1 MLRVRR
7 RVHSASTTVVV
18 VAAAIAAVA
27 MASSMLFGS
36 AEARSLTTTWFN
48 VGDSNAEPVATTTAF
63 YASIDGSCDESTAAT
78 AATATSK
85 VIVMWHG
92 MGDVGSEDGSM
103 GTLAR
108 AAREA
113 TGACVRSLM
122 FGSGSSGSD
131 RLSGYIGNVNAQV
144 DAACVLLRND
154 ALIRRVG
161 GFHAVGFSQGGQF
174 IRAVVQRCGVELG
187 AKTLITLGAQH
198 MGVDSLPGCG
208 SNAPTMACRAMNRVA
223 SDASASFWL
232 RKHVVQAQYFRQ
244 TKDHSSYQRYLETN
258 VFLPEINNE
267 GQANDNPVYR
277 KALSSLERFV
287 MFRFENDD
295 MVYPSESS
303 WFGSRVIGGA
313 NRSIIVPYDH
323 NEVIY
328 SSLGLDALDANGRIE
343 THLIPGARHMQ
354 FTLEWFKQTMNQ
366 YVV

>member
-1 MLRVRR
+1 
-7 RVHSASTTVVV
+7 
-18 VAAAIAAVA
+18 
-27 MASSMLFGS
+27 
-36 AEARSLTTTWFN
+36 
-48 VGDSNAEPVATTTAF
+48 
-63 YASIDGSCDESTAAT
+63 
-78 AATATSK
+78 
-85 VIVMWHG
+85 
-92 MGDVGSEDGSM
+92 M